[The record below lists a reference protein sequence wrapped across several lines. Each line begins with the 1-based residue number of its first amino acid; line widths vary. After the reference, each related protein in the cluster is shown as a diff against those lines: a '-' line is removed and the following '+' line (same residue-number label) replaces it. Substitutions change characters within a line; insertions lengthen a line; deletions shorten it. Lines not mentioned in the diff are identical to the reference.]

1 MNQKTLKR
9 LVGSMVLLICLY
21 VLIQF
26 LPVLIVM
33 TSNILYLG
41 GMLVVIVLVVY
52 GIVKLIK

>member
-1 MNQKTLKR
+1 
-9 LVGSMVLLICLY
+9 VLLICLY